1 MKLIKQYRKYI
12 RDSFYA
18 KTVLFF
24 SAITTVS
31 LMLLGIVVIA
41 IVANT
46 LTDKEMQYENQAI
59 LSMGHYVQNMEY
71 QFNNLLFNVTDRRYS
86 DISNYLASEE
96 GSEVYVDPAKITA
109 YLNSIL
115 NSNQDILDVILI
127 KNSDSSV
134 LYCSKEMRALN
145 SEYNFPAQQWYED
158 IKSKKNQLSILPGK
172 PADYIKN
179 SGERVLTYACNIY
192 NVLYGRNTQDI
203 GTLILNYKVHNLS
216 KAISDYEDLKGNL
229 LLTDRNGYVVFDSS
243 GAYTGQQL
251 PFFSALV
258 PGQSKLKIG
267 RIDYFA
273 LMNRGLLVNYVLI
286 SLSPVNSVLSQ
297 INSIRGLFMIVI
309 AVIILSSLAI
319 TILFGRTMSKRVRL
333 ITQAM
338 RNTEN
343 GILDQPIPVAGNDE
357 IDRIAVGYN
366 KMSMRLKDYI
376 GQVYIAGIKEKS
388 AELAALQSQ
397 INPHFLFNTLE
408 TLRMEALVNGQ
419 ERIAEMIRILSNLFR
434 WNIRNKVS
442 TVTVRQEI
450 QYLTYYLELQKYRL
464 QDRLEFSIDVDAAI
478 WNNQIIKF
486 SLQPILENAIHH
498 GIDKKEDGGLVQI
511 TGSRVDDRI
520 VFEIKDNGIGID
532 GTVLENLRA
541 ELAAEIDL
549 HSENIG
555 LRNVSD
561 RIRLMFGDQYGLQIR
576 SDSGITSVTVSF
588 PIIEG
593 E

>member
-1 MKLIKQYRKYI
+1 MNLLKQYRKYI
-12 RDSFYA
+12 RDSFYT

-31 LMLLGIVVIA
+31 LMILGIVVIT
-41 IVANT
+41 IIANT
-46 LTDKEMQYENQAI
+46 LTAKEMQYENQAI

-86 DISNYLASEE
+86 DISNYLVSDE
-96 GSEVYVDPAKITA
+96 GSEVYVDPGKITA

-115 NSNQDILDVILI
+115 NSNEDILDVILI

-145 SEYNFPAQQWYED
+145 SEYNFPAQQWYQD
-158 IKSKKNQLSILPGK
+158 IKSKKNQLSILPGQ
-172 PADYIKN
+172 PADYIRN
-179 SGERVLTYACNIY
+179 SSERVLTYSCNIY

-216 KAISDYEDLKGNL
+216 KAISDYEDLKGSI

-258 PGQSKLKIG
+258 PGQSKLMIG
-267 RIDYFA
+267 HTDYFT
-273 LMNRGLLVNYVLI
+273 LMNRSMLVNYVLI

-309 AVIILSSLAI
+309 AVILLSSLAI
-319 TILFGRTMSKRVRL
+319 TILFGRAMSKRVRL

-338 RNTEN
+338 RNAEN

-357 IDRIAVGYN
+357 IDRIAAGYN
-366 KMSMRLKDYI
+366 KMSLRLKDYI
-376 GQVYIAGIKEKS
+376 DQVYIAGIKEKS

-464 QDRLEFSIDVDAAI
+464 QDRLEFSIDVDSAI

-498 GIDKKEDGGLVQI
+498 GIDKKEDGGMVQI
-511 TGSRVDDRI
+511 TGCQEGDRI

-532 GTVLENLRA
+532 GKVLENLMA
-541 ELAAEIDL
+541 ELAGEIDL

-561 RIRLMFGDQYGLQIR
+561 RIRLMFGNQYGLQIR